1 MFSAPLEVRC
11 LAPWWRGRVASA
23 EQARRFLVAMCCILQ
38 RDALPLHAGQTPG
51 RCRQSRGAKLRRGA
65 RVHPLPTGAQ
75 MTELSTPCPLLA
87 WHLAPLLL
95 AHRATRVRPP
105 SHRASR
111 AVTHRRHP
119 HDQRLEAARHSI
131 AAQDCAC
138 TARQRALAF
147 ACAHACRGSR
157 GATATLVDSSP
168 PKVHCL
174 IVAPARITA
183 VSTSARSGPQGFALR
198 IARAVFGLAFFCSAS
213 AIQLRRR
220 RETNDEEIQP

>member
-1 MFSAPLEVRC
+1 MSCPL
-11 LAPWWRGRVASA
+11 PGSRVASA
-23 EQARRFLVAMCCILQ
+23 ERAGHFTRRYVLQTSAGRVAAARRSGSGTVA
-38 RDALPLHAGQTPG
+38 AE
-51 RCRQSRGAKLRRGA
+51 SRGKAAARSERASLSRKARRRA
-65 RVHPLPTGAQ
+65 SYPHLV
-75 MTELSTPCPLLA
+75 PCSRGTS
-87 WHLAPLLL
+87 APLVR
-95 AHRATRVRPP
+95 ACATRVKAPWR
-105 SHRASR
+105 RASR
-111 AVTHRRHP
+111 AVALRPHP

-131 AAQDCAC
+131 RAQDCPC